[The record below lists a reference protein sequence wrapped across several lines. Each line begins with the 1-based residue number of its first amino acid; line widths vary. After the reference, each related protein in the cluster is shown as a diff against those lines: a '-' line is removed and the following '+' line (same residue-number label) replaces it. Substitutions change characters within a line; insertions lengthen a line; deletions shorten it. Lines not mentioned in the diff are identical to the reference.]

1 MQNSYYH
8 LYCPKGVQSRYKLLV
23 FNASNEPFL
32 PLTDFY
38 DDVSRKISGSSALSY
53 LQCLLPFFSWLD
65 KHSNY
70 QGKRVQWSDSP
81 EALRIAVEDY
91 LMDEMACK
99 VREKDSFRFINRS
112 NKSPNT
118 VHRFLSALKSF
129 YKSLITL
136 RQYSY
141 PNPLIDSHAI
151 LDDYKTNTEGVR
163 ENKPR
168 MPAEAGT
175 EEPLL
180 HRRLTDS
187 YFKLIN
193 EEWQPEIIDDTLL
206 YHKVKQAG
214 NQANWSLREK
224 VIARMLFETGARAS
238 EVIKL
243 TIGDYRSRKSFQE
256 VSTFSKGSHGRRVKF
271 LRFSKDTTKLLF
283 QYINKERKIFDP
295 IERDFNLLPNDAP
308 MFLTERGTPL
318 SYQTWY
324 PHWDK
329 VMTLMDIRLNPH
341 KTRHWF
347 VTTSI
352 REIYNVS
359 KTDAEIAQRKD
370 ELIKYM
376 KWRQKDTIEVYE
388 HYFDEERHRGFHD
401 MMLENLA
408 EKEKEYMKQ
417 IKQKR
422 TKKPALTVVDAAK
435 DMELK
440 IDIQALLDLDDL
452 EDEL

>member
-1 MQNSYYH
+1 MQNNYYY

-23 FNASNEPFL
+23 FHANNKPFL
-32 PLTDFY
+32 PLTNFY
-38 DDVSRKISGSSALSY
+38 DDVSRKISESSALAY

-65 KHSNY
+65 KYSNY
-70 QGKRVQWSDSP
+70 QGKHIQWSDSP
-81 EALRIAVEDY
+81 EAIRIAVEDY

-151 LDDYKTNTEGVR
+151 LSDYKTNTEGVR

-175 EEPLL
+175 EDPLV
-180 HRRLTDS
+180 HRRFTDS

-193 EEWQPEIIDDTLL
+193 EEWQPEIIDDPLL

-238 EVIKL
+238 EVIEL

-295 IERDFNLLPNDAP
+295 LGQDFDSLPNDAP
-308 MFLTERGTPL
+308 MFLTERRTSL

-324 PHWDK
+324 PHWSK

-370 ELIKYM
+370 EFIKYM
-376 KWRQKDTIEVYE
+376 KWRQKDTIEIYE
-388 HYFDEERHRGFHD
+388 HHFDEERHRGFHD
-401 MMLENLA
+401 KMLKQIA

-417 IKQKR
+417 PKQKR
-422 TKKPALTVVDAAK
+422 IKKPALNVVDTIK
-435 DMELK
+435 DMELEV
-440 IDIQALLDLDDL
+440 DIQALLDDL

>member
-1 MQNSYYH
+1 MKDNYYH
-8 LYCPKGVQSRYKLLV
+8 LYCPKGVKSRYTLLV
-23 FNASNEPFL
+23 FTQNNKVFL

-38 DDVSRKISGSSALSY
+38 DDVSRRISESSALSY
-53 LQCLLPFFSWLD
+53 LQCLMPFFTWLD
-65 KHSNY
+65 KYSNY

-81 EALRIAVEDY
+81 EAIRVSVEDY

-99 VREKDSFRFINRS
+99 VREKDSFRFVNRS

-136 RQYSY
+136 RQYGY

-151 LDDYKTNTEGVR
+151 LDDYKTSTEGVR
-163 ENKPR
+163 VNKPR

-175 EEPLL
+175 ENPIE
-180 HRRLTDS
+180 HRRLTNS

-193 EEWQPEIIDDTLL
+193 EEWKPEIIDDPLL

-224 VIARMLFETGARAS
+224 VIVRMLFETGARAS
-238 EVIKL
+238 EVIEL
-243 TIGDYRSRKSFQE
+243 TIGDYRSRKSFEE
-256 VSTFSKGSHGRRVKF
+256 VSTFNKGSHGHRVKF

-283 QYINKERKIFDP
+283 QYINQERKKFAPFNQDFDS
-295 IERDFNLLPNDAP
+295 LPNGAP
-308 MFLTERGTPL
+308 MFLTERGTPF

-324 PHWDK
+324 PHWNK
-329 VMTLMDIRLNPH
+329 VMDRIDIRLNPH

-347 VTTSI
+347 VTTSM
-352 REIYNVS
+352 REIYTVS
-359 KTDAEIAQRKD
+359 KTEVEIQQRKD

-376 KWRQKDTIEVYE
+376 KWKQKDTIEVYE
-388 HYFDEERHRGFHD
+388 HHFDEERHRSFHD
-401 MMLENLA
+401 NMLMHIT
-408 EKEKEYMKQ
+408 EKEKEYIEQ
-417 IKQKR
+417 QEQKR
-422 TKKPALTVVDAAK
+422 TKKPLLTVIDTAK
-435 DMELK
+435 EAELE
-440 IDIQALLDLDDL
+440 IDIQALLDNL
-452 EDEL
+452 EEE